1 MNYILDM
8 GIKSKKASREL
19 IKLGA
24 DKKNEILKK
33 MADAILENREYIKIE
48 NEKDLV
54 AGKERGLSSAFIDR
68 LTLTDSRID
77 GMADGVR
84 IVASLPD
91 PVGEVLEGFVHPKG
105 MEISKVRTPLGVIAM
120 IYESRPNVTVDAAA
134 LCFKASNSIILRGGS
149 DAINSNMA
157 LANVI
162 LKAGKEAGLPDG
174 AIQLVD
180 QTDRKYVNDLITLN
194 SHVDVVIPRGG
205 LGLKKAILANA
216 SVPVIETGAGLCHT
230 YIDSISNT
238 RMAVDIIIN
247 AKTQRPGVCNAMETL
262 LVHKDKAPE
271 LLPELEKRLK
281 EKNVEIRGD
290 QEALSYIDGAT
301 LATDKDWETEYLDLC
316 LSIKTVN
323 SIDEAIDHI
332 NAYSTMHS
340 EAIVTDLYEN
350 SERFLKEVDA
360 SAVYVNASTRFTDG
374 GEFGFGGEIG
384 ISTQKLHARGPM
396 GLRELTT
403 FKYIIRGNGQIR

>member
-1 MNYILDM
+1 MSYILDM
-8 GIKSKKASREL
+8 GIKTKKASREL
-19 IKLGA
+19 VKIGTK
-24 DKKNEILKK
+24 KKNEILNK
-33 MADAILENREYIKIE
+33 MADAILEKREYIKSE
-48 NEKDLV
+48 NQKDLI

-68 LTLTDSRID
+68 LTLTDARID

-84 IVASLPD
+84 TVASLPD
-91 PVGEVLEGFVHPKG
+91 PVGEVLEGFTHPNG

-157 LANVI
+157 LAKVI
-162 LKAGKEAGLPDG
+162 LDAGKKMGLPEG
-174 AIQLVD
+174 AIQLVEKI
-180 QTDRKYVNDLITLN
+180 DRKYVNELITLN
-194 SHVDVVIPRGG
+194 SHVDVIIPRGG
-205 LGLKKAILANA
+205 LGLKKAIIENA

-230 YIDSISNT
+230 YIDSVSNT
-238 RMAVDIIIN
+238 DMAVDIIIN

-271 LLPELEKRLK
+271 LLPQLEKRLK

-290 QEALSYIDGAT
+290 ECSLEFIKNAT

-316 LSIKTVN
+316 LSIRVVN

-332 NAYSTMHS
+332 NNYSTMHS

-396 GLRELTT
+396 GLKELTT

>member
-1 MNYILDM
+1 MSYILDM
-8 GIKSKKASREL
+8 GTKAKKASREL
-19 IKLGA
+19 VKIGTK
-24 DKKNEILKK
+24 KKNEILNK
-33 MADAILENREYIKIE
+33 MADAILEKREYIKSE
-48 NEKDLV
+48 NQKDLA

-68 LTLTDSRID
+68 LTLTDARIN

-84 IVASLPD
+84 TVASLPD
-91 PVGEVLEGFVHPKG
+91 PIGEVLEGFTHPNG
-105 MEISKVRTPLGVIAM
+105 MEISKIRTPLGVIAM

-157 LANVI
+157 LAKVI
-162 LKAGKEAGLPDG
+162 LDAGKKVGLPEG
-174 AIQLVD
+174 AIQLVEK
-180 QTDRKYVNDLITLN
+180 TDRKYVNELITLN
-194 SHVDVVIPRGG
+194 SHVDVIIPRGG
-205 LGLKKAILANA
+205 LGLKKAIIENA

-230 YIDSISNT
+230 YIDSVSNT
-238 RMAVDIIIN
+238 DMAVNIIIN

-271 LLPELEKRLK
+271 LLPQLEKRLK

-290 QEALSYIDGAT
+290 ECSLEFIKNAT

-316 LSIKTVN
+316 LSIRVVN

-332 NAYSTMHS
+332 NKYSTMHS
-340 EAIVTDLYEN
+340 EAIVTELYEN

-396 GLRELTT
+396 GLKELTT
-403 FKYIIRGNGQIR
+403 FKYTIRGNGQIR

>member
-1 MNYILDM
+1 MSYILDM
-8 GIKSKKASREL
+8 GIKAKKASREL
-19 IKLGA
+19 VKIGTK
-24 DKKNEILKK
+24 KKNEILNK
-33 MADAILENREYIKIE
+33 MADAILEKREYIKSE
-48 NEKDLV
+48 NQKDLV

-68 LTLTDSRID
+68 LTLTDARID
-77 GMADGVR
+77 GMAEGVR
-84 IVASLPD
+84 TVASLPD
-91 PVGEVLEGFVHPKG
+91 PVGEVLEGFTHPNG

-157 LANVI
+157 LAKVI
-162 LKAGKEAGLPDG
+162 LDAGKEMGLPEG
-174 AIQLVD
+174 AIQLVEKI
-180 QTDRKYVNDLITLN
+180 DRKYVNELITLN
-194 SHVDVVIPRGG
+194 SHVDVIIPRGG
-205 LGLKKAILANA
+205 LGLKKAIIENA

-230 YIDSISNT
+230 YIDSVSNT
-238 RMAVDIIIN
+238 DMAVDIIIN

-271 LLPELEKRLK
+271 LLPQLEKRLK

-290 QEALSYIDGAT
+290 ECSLEFIKNAT

-316 LSIKTVN
+316 LSIRVVN

-332 NAYSTMHS
+332 NNYSTMHS

-396 GLRELTT
+396 GLKELTT

>member
-24 DKKNEILKK
+24 DKKNEILNK

-48 NEKDLV
+48 NEKDLI

-174 AIQLVD
+174 SIQLVE

-238 RMAVDIIIN
+238 QMAVDIIIN

-290 QEALSYIDGAT
+290 QETLNYIDGAV
-301 LATDKDWETEYLDLC
+301 LATDKDWETEYLDLR

-323 SIDEAIDHI
+323 SLDEAIDHI

>member
-1 MNYILDM
+1 MSYILDM
-8 GIKSKKASREL
+8 GIKAKKASRDL
-19 IKLGA
+19 VKIGTK
-24 DKKNEILKK
+24 KKNEILNK
-33 MADAILENREYIKIE
+33 MADAILEKREYIKSE
-48 NEKDLV
+48 NQKDLV

-68 LTLTDSRID
+68 LTLTDARID
-77 GMADGVR
+77 GMAEGVR
-84 IVASLPD
+84 TVASLPD
-91 PVGEVLEGFVHPKG
+91 PVGEVLEGFTHPNG

-157 LANVI
+157 LAKVI
-162 LKAGKEAGLPDG
+162 LDAGKEMGLPEG
-174 AIQLVD
+174 AIQLVEKI
-180 QTDRKYVNDLITLN
+180 DRKYVNELITLN
-194 SHVDVVIPRGG
+194 SHVDVIIPRGG
-205 LGLKKAILANA
+205 LGLKKAIIENA

-230 YIDSISNT
+230 YIDSVSNT
-238 RMAVDIIIN
+238 DMAVDIIIN

-271 LLPELEKRLK
+271 LLPQLEKRLK

-290 QEALSYIDGAT
+290 ECSLEFIKNAT

-316 LSIKTVN
+316 LSIRVVN

-332 NAYSTMHS
+332 NNYSTMHS
-340 EAIVTDLYEN
+340 EAIVTDLYKN

-396 GLRELTT
+396 GLKELTT

>member
-1 MNYILDM
+1 MSYILDM
-8 GIKSKKASREL
+8 GIKAKKASRDL
-19 IKLGA
+19 VKIGTK
-24 DKKNEILKK
+24 KKNEILNK
-33 MADAILENREYIKIE
+33 MADAILEKKEYIKSE
-48 NEKDLV
+48 NQKDLV

-68 LTLTDSRID
+68 LTLTDARID
-77 GMADGVR
+77 GMAEGVR
-84 IVASLPD
+84 TVASLPD
-91 PVGEVLEGFVHPKG
+91 PVGEVLEGFTHPNG

-157 LANVI
+157 LAKVI
-162 LKAGKEAGLPDG
+162 LDAGKEMGLPEG
-174 AIQLVD
+174 AIQLVEKI
-180 QTDRKYVNDLITLN
+180 DRKYVNELITLN
-194 SHVDVVIPRGG
+194 SHVDVIIPRGG
-205 LGLKKAILANA
+205 LGLKKAIIENA

-230 YIDSISNT
+230 YIDSVSNT
-238 RMAVDIIIN
+238 DMAVDIIIN

-271 LLPELEKRLK
+271 LLPQLEKRLK

-290 QEALSYIDGAT
+290 ECSLEFIKNAT

-316 LSIKTVN
+316 LSIRVVN

-332 NAYSTMHS
+332 NNYSTMHS

-396 GLRELTT
+396 GLKELTT